1 MSKNK
6 KNLIRIIVTAAAFVP
21 ALVTYI
27 LFEDNMPFWA
37 WLIVF
42 VAIYLAI
49 GYDVLFR
56 AARNIIHGKVF
67 DENFLMI
74 VATIGAFAIGEYA
87 ESVAVMLFY
96 QSGEFFQSYAV
107 GKSRKSISELMD
119 ICPETAC
126 LLTEE
131 GESTVYP
138 DEVEIGSV
146 VVVRP
151 GERVPIDGII
161 IEGEGVL
168 DCSALTG
175 ESLPVKKK
183 VGDEALSGAINISSV
198 IKIRTQKKYEDSTVA
213 KILDLVENASA
224 KKAKTERF
232 ITRFAAVYTPVV
244 VGLAVLIAVLPP
256 LVISYSDGAV
266 WSEWISRALTFLVV
280 SCPCA
285 FVISVPLSFFGG
297 IGAASKRG
305 ILVKGGNYLE
315 ILNKT
320 DTLVLD
326 KTGTI
331 TKGSFEVVR
340 VVGDR
345 KKVLSAAAAA
355 EKSSIH
361 PIALSI
367 VSAAEKDG
375 FSISDTL
382 SSSEVAGR
390 GVCAKD
396 GNRTI
401 LCGSALYME
410 ENGVKFSPVENAA
423 STLVYVA
430 ENLEYLGAIEIA
442 DAVKDDSAAA
452 LSALKAMSVKTVML
466 TGDRREAARAV
477 ASSVGI
483 DEVHAE
489 LLPNQKVERIE
500 AELNADSGEKRG
512 AVAFVGDGINDAPV
526 LSRADLGIAMGA
538 LGSDAAIEAADIV
551 LMNDSLMQIVTA
563 KRIAK
568 KTVAI
573 VIQNIVFALGVKIA
587 ALVLAALGIASIWI
601 AVFADVGVAVLAI
614 LNAMRA
620 LRVKDVKTPESYNPL
635 DTQKAAIKP

>member
-21 ALVTYI
+21 ALVTHV
-27 LFEDNMPFWA
+27 LFEKSMPTWA

-56 AARNIIHGKVF
+56 AARNIVHGKVF

-74 VATIGAFAIGEYA
+74 VATVGAFAIGEYA

-96 QSGEFFQSYAV
+96 QAGEFFQSYAV
-107 GKSRKSISELMD
+107 GKSRKSISALMD

-126 LLTEE
+126 LITDD
-131 GESTVYP
+131 GEQTVYP
-138 DEVEIGSV
+138 DEVEIGST
-146 VVVRP
+146 VVVRA
-151 GERVPIDGII
+151 GEKVPIDGVIV
-161 IEGEGVL
+161 EGDAVL

-175 ESLPVKKK
+175 ESLPVKKS
-183 VGDEALSGAINISSV
+183 VGDEVLSGSINVSSV
-198 IKIRTQKKYEDSTVA
+198 IKVRTQKKYEDSTVA
-213 KILDLVENASA
+213 KILDLVENASS
-224 KKAKTERF
+224 KKAKSERF

-244 VGLAVLIAVLPP
+244 VAIGVLIAVLPP
-256 LVISYSDGAV
+256 LIIAYGNGEV
-266 WSEWISRALTFLVV
+266 WREWISRALTFLVV

-285 FVISVPLSFFGG
+285 LVISVPLSFFGG

-331 TKGSFEVVR
+331 TKGSFEVTR
-340 VVGDR
+340 VEGER
-345 KKVLSAAAAA
+345 GRVLLAAATA
-355 EKSSIH
+355 EKCSLH
-361 PIALSI
+361 PIALS
-367 VSAAEKDG
+367 VVAAAEKDG
-375 FSISDTL
+375 ISVTDTL
-382 SSSEVAGR
+382 PATEIAGR
-390 GVCAKD
+390 GVSATD
-396 GNRTI
+396 GDKTV
-401 LCGSALYME
+401 LCGSALLME
-410 ENGVKFSPVENAA
+410 ENGIKFTPLDGAA
-423 STLVYVA
+423 GTVVYVA
-430 ENLEYLGAIEIA
+430 ENGEYLGAIEIS

-452 LSALKAMSVKTVML
+452 LSALKAMSVRTVML
-466 TGDRREAARAV
+466 TGDRRAAAENV
-477 ASSVGI
+477 AASVGI

-489 LLPNQKVERIE
+489 LLPDKKVERIE
-500 AELNADSGEKRG
+500 EIIERKKENKRG

-526 LSRADLGIAMGA
+526 LSRADIGIAMGA

-551 LMNDSLMQIVTA
+551 LMNDSLTQIVSA

-568 KTVAI
+568 KTVSI
-573 VIQNIVFALGVKIA
+573 VIQNIVFALGVKVAVLI
-587 ALVLAALGIASIWI
+587 LAALGIASIWL

-620 LRVKDVKTPESYNPL
+620 LRVNDKQNSPKNNGGVGSR
-635 DTQKAAIKP
+635 KAA

>member
-21 ALVTYI
+21 ALVTYL

-42 VAIYLAI
+42 AAIYLAI

-56 AARNIIHGKVF
+56 AARNIVHGKVF

-96 QSGEFFQSYAV
+96 QAGEFFQSYAV
-107 GKSRKSISELMD
+107 GKSRKSISALMD

-126 LLTEE
+126 LLTDD
-131 GESTVYP
+131 GEQTVYP
-138 DEVEIGSV
+138 DEVEIGSI
-146 VVVRP
+146 VVVRA
-151 GERVPIDGII
+151 GEKVPIDGII
-161 IEGEGVL
+161 TEGEGVL

-175 ESLPVKKK
+175 ESLPVKKN
-183 VGDEALSGAINISSV
+183 VGDEVLSGSINTSSV
-198 IKIRTQKKYEDSTVA
+198 IKLRTQKKYEDSTVS
-213 KILDLVENASA
+213 KILDLVENASS
-224 KKAKTERF
+224 KKAKAERF
-232 ITRFAAVYTPVV
+232 ITRFAAIYTPVV
-244 VGLAVLIAVLPP
+244 VGFAVLIAVLPP
-256 LVISYSDGAV
+256 LIISYGDGAV
-266 WSEWISRALTFLVV
+266 WQEWISRALTFLVV

-285 FVISVPLSFFGG
+285 LVISVPLSFFGG

-315 ILNKT
+315 ILNKA

-340 VVGDR
+340 VEGDR
-345 KKVLSAAAAA
+345 SRVLLAAATA
-355 EKSSIH
+355 EKSSLH

-367 VSAAEKDG
+367 VAAAERDG
-375 FSISDTL
+375 FSTSSAL
-382 SSSEVAGR
+382 SSKEIAGR
-390 GVCAKD
+390 GVCATD
-396 GNRTI
+396 GNKTI
-401 LCGSALYME
+401 LCGSALLME
-410 ENGVKFSPVENAA
+410 EYGIEFTPVNNAVG
-423 STLVYVA
+423 SVVYVA
-430 ENLEYLGAIEIA
+430 ECGEYLGAIEIA

-452 LSALKAMSVKTVML
+452 LSALKAMSVRTVML
-466 TGDRREAARAV
+466 TGDRKAAAEKV
-477 ASSVGI
+477 ALTVGI

-489 LLPNQKVERIE
+489 LLPNQKVERME
-500 AELNADSGEKRG
+500 AELEANKQNKRG

-526 LSRADLGIAMGA
+526 LSRADVGIAMGA

-551 LMNDSLMQIVTA
+551 LMNDSLNQIVTA

-568 KTVAI
+568 KTISI
-573 VIQNIVFALGVKIA
+573 VIQNIVFAIGVKIA
-587 ALVLAALGIASIWI
+587 VLILAAFGVASIWL

-620 LRVKDVKTPESYNPL
+620 LRVNDKRNSQGNKDAVSA
-635 DTQKAAIKP
+635 QKAV

>member
-1 MSKNK
+1 M
-6 KNLIRIIVTAAAFVP
+6 P
-21 ALVTYI
+21 ALVTHV
-27 LFEDNMPFWA
+27 LFEKSMPTWA

-56 AARNIIHGKVF
+56 AARNIVHGKVF

-74 VATIGAFAIGEYA
+74 VATVGAFAIGEYA

-96 QSGEFFQSYAV
+96 QAGEFFQSYAV
-107 GKSRKSISELMD
+107 GKSRKSISALMD

-126 LLTEE
+126 LITDD
-131 GESTVYP
+131 GEQTVYP
-138 DEVEIGSV
+138 DEVEIGST
-146 VVVRP
+146 VVVRA
-151 GERVPIDGII
+151 GEKVPIDGVIV
-161 IEGEGVL
+161 EGDAVL

-175 ESLPVKKK
+175 ESLPVKKS
-183 VGDEALSGAINISSV
+183 VGDEVLSGSINVSSV
-198 IKIRTQKKYEDSTVA
+198 IKVRTQKKYEDSTVA
-213 KILDLVENASA
+213 KILDRVENASS
-224 KKAKTERF
+224 KKAKSERF

-244 VGLAVLIAVLPP
+244 VAIGVLIAVLPP
-256 LVISYSDGAV
+256 LIIAYGNGEV
-266 WSEWISRALTFLVV
+266 WREWISRALTFLVV

-285 FVISVPLSFFGG
+285 LVISVPLSFFGG

-331 TKGSFEVVR
+331 TKGSFEVTR
-340 VVGDR
+340 VEGER
-345 KKVLSAAAAA
+345 GRVLLAAATA
-355 EKSSIH
+355 EKCSLH
-361 PIALSI
+361 PIALS
-367 VSAAEKDG
+367 VVAAAEKDG
-375 FSISDTL
+375 ISVTDTL
-382 SSSEVAGR
+382 PATEIAGR
-390 GVCAKD
+390 GVSATD
-396 GNRTI
+396 GDKTV
-401 LCGSALYME
+401 LCGSALLME
-410 ENGVKFSPVENAA
+410 ENGIKFTPLDGAA
-423 STLVYVA
+423 GTVVYVA
-430 ENLEYLGAIEIA
+430 ENGEYLGAIEIS

-452 LSALKAMSVKTVML
+452 LSALKAMSVRTVML
-466 TGDRREAARAV
+466 TGDRRAAAENV
-477 ASSVGI
+477 AASVGI

-489 LLPNQKVERIE
+489 LLPDKKVERIE
-500 AELNADSGEKRG
+500 EIIERKKENKRG

-526 LSRADLGIAMGA
+526 LSRADIGIAMGA

-551 LMNDSLMQIVTA
+551 LMNDSLTQIVSA

-568 KTVAI
+568 KTVSI
-573 VIQNIVFALGVKIA
+573 VIQNIVFALGVKVAVLI
-587 ALVLAALGIASIWI
+587 LAALGIASIWL

-620 LRVKDVKTPESYNPL
+620 LRVNDKQNSPKNNGGVGSR
-635 DTQKAAIKP
+635 KAA